1 MHDQSVGDEVDRV
14 VAGWGRE
21 RPELPVA
28 PIEIIM
34 RLNRVRARFDEE
46 LAGVFARFDLSP
58 ADFAVIAVLRRQ
70 GAPFTCPQSTL
81 MARLALT
88 SGTVSVRLARLE
100 KKGIVERRPGD
111 DRRGVLVTLTER
123 GARLFDEVAPEH
135 LANEDVLLSSL
146 TDEERGRLATLLRK
160 LLVAFEHDQVDLPI
174 GLTVLPAQAA
184 RRARQSVGLSD
195 RAGLLVHRVA
205 PASPAGAAGI
215 QPGDLLVGLAGRP
228 LRSVVDL
235 AEAFESPREP
245 VHLQVLRGETER
257 SLTVDEFLEFKD

>member
-1 MHDQSVGDEVDRV
+1 MHGQSVGDEVDRV
-14 VAGWGRE
+14 VAGWARE

-70 GAPFTCPQSTL
+70 GAPFTCSQSAL

-100 KKGIVERRPGD
+100 KKGIVERRPGE

-146 TDEERGRLATLLRK
+146 TDAERGQLASLLRK
-160 LLVAFEHDQVDLPI
+160 LLVAFEHEHVDLPI
-174 GLTVLPAQAA
+174 GVTVLPAHAA
-184 RRARQSVGLSD
+184 RRARTSVGLSD

-205 PASPAGAAGI
+205 PGSPAHAAGV
-215 QPGDLLVGLAGRP
+215 QAGDLVVGVADRP
-228 LRSVVDL
+228 LRSAVDL
-235 AEAFESPREP
+235 VEAIASADGEP
-245 VHLQVLRGETER
+245 VRLELLRGETER
-257 SLTVDEFLEFKD
+257 SVILGQTS